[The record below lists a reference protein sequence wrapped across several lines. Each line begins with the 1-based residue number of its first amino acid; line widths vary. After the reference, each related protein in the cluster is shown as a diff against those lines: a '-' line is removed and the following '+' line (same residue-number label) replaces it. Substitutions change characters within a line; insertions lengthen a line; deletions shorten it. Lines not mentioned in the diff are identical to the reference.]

1 MTAAFVTAW
10 LMQGLVLAALLAGT
24 AALLQRIAR
33 DALPARAIWAAALA
47 GTTVLTF
54 LAPFRL
60 AAPSAES
67 LGSRVGATHPVRAH
81 ELGTPIAAFVSRAME
96 GVGALLEA
104 PVTAIAHAAA
114 PLPAAAG
121 YGALMAWALVTGALL
136 LSYVV
141 GHRRLRRLLAAAE
154 SRRIAG
160 VPVRLTADIGPA
172 AVGVRAPV
180 IAVPR
185 WLLHLPTTEQSLVV
199 RHEQAHL
206 VARDPL
212 LLIGGVGLAALQPW
226 NPFAWLMLSRLRLA
240 IELDCDRRL
249 LREGTSPRA
258 YGDLLIALAAAA
270 SPAIRPATL
279 YPVFSIH
286 RSHLAQRIIAM
297 TARPVQSISARR
309 VAAAIVAGVVAIA
322 ACESRLPTD
331 AEGAARDAATV
342 EGMVVPD
349 QPRDQRTMRTQLDG
363 GQASAVQGVEGRK
376 GVVTQD
382 FVTTT
387 DSGRFVMRPDAGP
400 YMVPDGVDAPRRTIQ
415 GDR

>member
-1 MTAAFVTAW
+1 MTAAFVSAW
-10 LMQGLVLAALLAGT
+10 LVQGLIIAALLAGT

-33 DALPARAIWAAALA
+33 NAVPARAIWAAALA
-47 GTTVLTF
+47 GSTVLTA

-67 LGSRVGATHPVRAH
+67 LRYKIGAAFPVRLH
-81 ELGTPIAAFVSRAME
+81 DTGTPVAALLSRAMK

-114 PLPAAAG
+114 PLPASAG
-121 YGALMAWALVTGALL
+121 LGALTLWILIAGALM
-136 LSYVV
+136 LSFAVV
-141 GHRRLRRLLAAAE
+141 HRRLRRVLAAAE
-154 SRRIAG
+154 SRRVAG

-185 WLLHLPTTEQSLVV
+185 WLLHLPDAGQSLVV

-206 VARDPL
+206 LARDPL
-212 LLIGGVGLAALQPW
+212 LLISGVGLAALQPW

-258 YGDLLIALAAAA
+258 YGNLLIALAAAA
-270 SPAIRPATL
+270 SPATRPVTL
-279 YPVFSIH
+279 YPVFSVR
-286 RSHLAQRIIAM
+286 RSHLAQRILAM
-297 TARPVQSISARR
+297 TERPVQSIRARR
-309 VAAAIVAGVVAIA
+309 AVAAIVASVVAIA

-331 AEGAARDAATV
+331 TEVAVRDAAT
-342 EGMVVPD
+342 EKGIVVPD
-349 QPRDQRTMRTQLDG
+349 QP
-363 GQASAVQGVEGRK
+363 QGMK
-376 GVVTQD
+376 GAMSGT
-382 FVTTT
+382 FVT
-387 DSGRFVMRPDAGP
+387 RPDSAGLAMRQPQAGP
-400 YMVPDGVDAPRRTIQ
+400 YTILDANNAPRPTIQ
-415 GDR
+415 RDR

>member
-10 LMQGLVLAALLAGT
+10 LVQGLVIAALLAGT
-24 AALLQRIAR
+24 AAMLQRIAR
-33 DALPARAIWAAALA
+33 DAVPARVIWAAALA
-47 GTTVLTF
+47 GTTVLTA

-67 LGSRVGATHPVRAH
+67 LGSKIGAPHPVRVH
-81 ELGTPIAAFVSRAME
+81 ELGTPVAAFVSRAIE
-96 GVGALLEA
+96 GVSTLLEA
-104 PVTAIAHAAA
+104 PVTASAHAAA
-114 PLPAAAG
+114 PLPASAG
-121 YGALMAWALVTGALL
+121 RGALVVWTLVTGALM
-136 LSYVV
+136 LSYAV

-154 SRRIAG
+154 SRCIAG
-160 VPVRLTADIGPA
+160 VSVRLTAELGPA

-185 WLLHLPTTEQSLVV
+185 WLLHLPTTAQSLVV

-206 VARDPL
+206 MARDPL
-212 LLIGGVGLAALQPW
+212 LLIAGVGLAALQPW

-258 YGDLLIALAAAA
+258 YGDLLIALATAA

-297 TARPVQSISARR
+297 TERPVQSISARR
-309 VAAAIVAGVVAIA
+309 VAATIVASVVAIA

-331 AEGAARDAATV
+331 TELAAKDAATM
-342 EGMVVPD
+342 ERVVPD
-349 QPRDQRTMRTQLDG
+349 HPRGQREMKTVLDG
-363 GQASAVQGVEGRK
+363 GPAGALQGVEARK
-376 GVVTQD
+376 GAVTEA
-382 FVTTT
+382 FVIKS
-387 DSGRFVMRPDAGP
+387 DSGSVAMRRPQGGPYTVPDA
-400 YMVPDGVDAPRRTIQ
+400 IQ
-415 GDR
+415 SGR